1 MFNIIK
7 DFNSIDTAADLKKRG
22 LTPADYAALREVL
35 KDLLY
40 NGEADYLQENIKNYL
55 QRYIIKTEKT
65 ASGYKSRA

>member
-1 MFNIIK
+1 MLNIIR
-7 DFNSIDTAADLKKRG
+7 DFNSIETAADLKKRG

-55 QRYIIKTEKT
+55 QRYNIKTEKT